1 MSASV
6 VPIHGMASNVRIL
19 EILRSINIFSSAS
32 DAMLLRGPIRTQ
44 IRPRYL
50 TGGNSDGLTST
61 TSKSPPSKTKRS
73 TVITGCGRILPS
85 VRILVILSSRPS
97 STRRPDNF
105 PLSSAPIIRQPLLSS
120 PGKSLEKAQIAW
132 QNLSILVVEVVIS
145 MLQLSGLPSICTSCF
160 CVNIMRLSICQ
171 DKNMDSFQ

>member
-1 MSASV
+1 MHPFVGQLYRKSKNPSDANCSSRGRLSSARISLATAFGKNSDRTRFISMSASV

-105 PLSSAPIIRQPLLSS
+105 PLSSAPIIR
-120 PGKSLEKAQIAW
+120 
-132 QNLSILVVEVVIS
+132 
-145 MLQLSGLPSICTSCF
+145 
-160 CVNIMRLSICQ
+160 
-171 DKNMDSFQ
+171 